1 MRQSPSELHAD
12 GPGAGAASPATSNA
26 PLSAA
31 FSYCAS
37 FAGLPLVLQAVPATR
52 MAATKTKELLCGA
65 EGDRTPDLIHAMD
78 ALSQLSYGP
87 GR

>member
-1 MRQSPSELHAD
+1 MRQSSSELHAE
-12 GPGAGAASPATSNA
+12 GPAAEASEPADSDA
-26 PLSAA
+26 LLSAV
-31 FSYCAS
+31 FSCCAS
-37 FAGLPLVLQAVPATR
+37 FAGLPLVLQAAPARRRT
-52 MAATKTKELLCGA
+52 ATETKELLCGA